1 MKKLYILVPIVL
13 VALIAASLYAGTTNA
28 ASVPT
33 PLCGTGTG
41 TIRIWPHGSYYPLP
55 IMLTTP
61 ATFGT
66 NTTNN
71 QKAYCPNVVLV
82 MTNAS
87 YQGLTGPV
95 TVTWIGGSTSFPKS
109 NFTSVIIN
117 NATVP
122 PSGATHGGSYK
133 VSTLQ
138 EHIGVNNTADQW
150 LWYVYGPFLSRP
162 INGTIQTFTVTLPS
176 THPRMLVLIIGKSQC
191 STGCGICSTGCGIQC
206 IPKFDMKVPPTQP
219 GFVVPD
225 AAPVLMALSSFS
237 ALGLYAVKRRK
248 NRAKTAKDATSN

>member
-13 VALIAASLYAGTTNA
+13 VALIAASLYAGTANA
-28 ASVPT
+28 VSVPT
-33 PLCGTGTG
+33 PVGGIGTG

-95 TVTWIGGSTSFPKS
+95 TVTWTGGSTSFPKS
-109 NFTSVIIN
+109 SFTSVILN
-117 NATVP
+117 SANVP
-122 PSGATHGGSYK
+122 PSGTTRGGRYK

-150 LWYVYGPFLSRP
+150 LWYVYGPFLSKP

-191 STGCGICSTGCGIQC
+191 STGCRIQC
-206 IPKFDMKVPPTQP
+206 VPEFDMKVPPTQP

-225 AAPVLMALSSFS
+225 AAPALIALSSFS

-248 NRAKTAKDATSN
+248 K

>member
-13 VALIAASLYAGTTNA
+13 VALIAAL
-28 ASVPT
+28 VPT
-33 PLCGTGTG
+33 SVLGTGTG
-41 TIRIWPHGSYYPLP
+41 TIRIWPHGSFYPLP
-55 IMLTTP
+55 IMLTSP

-95 TVTWIGGSTSFPKS
+95 TVTWTGGSTSFPKS
-109 NFTSVIIN
+109 SFTSVILN
-117 NATVP
+117 SANVP
-122 PSGATHGGSYK
+122 PSGTTSGGRYK
-133 VSTLQ
+133 VSTLK

-150 LWYVYGPFLSRP
+150 LWYVYGPFLSKP

-191 STGCGICSTGCGIQC
+191 STGCSIQC
-206 IPKFDMKVPPTQP
+206 VPEFDMKVPPTQP

-225 AAPVLMALSSFS
+225 AAPALIALSSFS

-248 NRAKTAKDATSN
+248 K